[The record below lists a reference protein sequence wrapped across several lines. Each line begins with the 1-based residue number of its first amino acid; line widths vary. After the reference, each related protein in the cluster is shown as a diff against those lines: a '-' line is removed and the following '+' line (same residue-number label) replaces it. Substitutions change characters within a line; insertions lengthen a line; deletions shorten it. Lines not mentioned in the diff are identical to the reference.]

1 MSKRTT
7 SITTEKGNKVTDILV
22 EFNRSQTIYKEGDY
36 NKLTNLPSINNIIL
50 QGNKN
55 SFELNLLGSLHNYET
70 YLNFPTIPEANIQND
85 IFVDTTENAIYRWDN
100 VEMKYFCIGSNYQN
114 IEIINGGEAYF
125 GTTDINK

>member
-114 IEIINGGEAYF
+114 IKIINGGEAYF